1 MFLRHRV
8 IAQLLLAGVAAIPC
22 PALAGGFYLQEQSPK
37 ETGRALSGA
46 GAAADDPSAIYFNPA
61 AITELPGFQM
71 SVGSVALM
79 ATVHQGNRGSSRTLP
94 VLSPVQPVTSIPVA
108 GNSGGN
114 PFDKVIPVPS
124 FYLTG
129 QATDRLWLG
138 LGVNAPFG
146 LKLDYDDGF
155 FGRYESLY
163 TDLKTYN
170 IQSSAAYKV
179 TDQLSIGGGVDVQY
193 VKVTLT
199 NALPQLSPLIPT
211 DGLAE
216 VTGHDWTVGWNA
228 GLFYTDRLTNVGI
241 SYRSGMNHKVRGTQ
255 TVSGLIGFPVNP
267 NGQSDA
273 SAPLKLPDI
282 VTVGFM
288 HRLTPRLRALI
299 SARWY
304 NWSKFKG
311 IAITTAGGTTNK
323 ELDYRD
329 SYSASLGGEYDVS
342 PELTLRAGTMFDRT
356 PTNPQ
361 HLTTRVPD
369 GDRAWLTGGATW
381 NLSPAFSL
389 NLSYAHVFVEKATI
403 IRQEGY
409 YATRFTPPVVS
420 VTTLSRTSGN
430 ADQIAASVTA
440 RF

>member
-1 MFLRHRV
+1 MLIGRAARFLS
-8 IAQLLLAGVAAIPC
+8 AAGLLALPL

-37 ETGRALSGA
+37 ETGRALAGA
-46 GAAADDPSAIYFNPA
+46 GAAADDPSAIFFNPA
-61 AITELPGFQM
+61 AMTELPGIQA
-71 SVGSVALM
+71 SAGAIALM
-79 ATVHQGNRGSSRTLP
+79 ASAHQANRGSSRTLP
-94 VLSPVQPVTSIPVA
+94 VLSPFQPVTSVPVT

-129 QATDRLWLG
+129 QVTDRLWLG

-146 LKLDYDDGF
+146 LKLDYEPGF

-170 IQSSAAYKV
+170 IQSSAAYK
-179 TDQLSIGGGVDVQY
+179 LSDHLSVGGGVDVQY

-211 DGLAE
+211 DGLAR
-216 VTGHDWTVGWNA
+216 VTGKDWTVGWNA
-228 GLFYTDRLTNVGI
+228 GLFYTDGATNLGL
-241 SYRSGMNHKVRGTQ
+241 SYRSGIRHQLQGTQ

-267 NGQSDA
+267 NGQRDA
-273 SAPLKLPDI
+273 SAPLDLPDI

-288 HRLTPRLRALI
+288 HRLTPRLRALV
-299 SARWY
+299 SGRWY

-311 IAITTAGGTTNK
+311 IAITTAAGTTTK

-342 PELTLRAGTMFDRT
+342 PALTLRAGTMFDRT
-356 PTNPQ
+356 PTNAQ

-381 NLSPAFSL
+381 NLSPALAF
-389 NLSYAHVFVEKATI
+389 NLSYAHVFVEKANI
-403 IRQEGY
+403 IRTEGY
-409 YATRFTPPVVS
+409 YATALTPPVVN

-430 ADQIAASVTA
+430 ADQLAASVTA